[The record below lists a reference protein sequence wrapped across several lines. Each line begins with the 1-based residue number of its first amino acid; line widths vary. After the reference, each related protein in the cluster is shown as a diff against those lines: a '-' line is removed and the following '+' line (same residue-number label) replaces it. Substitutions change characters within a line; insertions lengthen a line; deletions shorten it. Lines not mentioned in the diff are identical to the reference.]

1 MCVLNRVF
9 IFIPN
14 AFIFRMEIL
23 VYPKVFLTL
32 NKILP
37 RSKLNTQKVEKMFI
51 PQIQKRNVQK
61 HKSPE

>member
-1 MCVLNRVF
+1 
-9 IFIPN
+9 
-14 AFIFRMEIL
+14 MEIL